1 MLVLMFWHVEHYAI
15 FRGDIVL
22 TTFLIL
28 LPIFGLIAA
37 GYGCRMV
44 GVLGPTAATELNKF
58 VVWLA
63 LPALLFDIMA
73 HMPWHTIY
81 QPGFFWSFTLGC
93 AAAFLLVFFFQKL
106 KGKSTAD
113 ASVDGVA
120 AAYPNTGYLGFPLLL
135 LIFGHNSLIPT
146 TTATI
151 IVACILFAI
160 AIALIEIGL
169 QSERQ
174 FHLLALKVVRA
185 IIKNP
190 LIISP
195 LLGAACSS
203 AGLTLPNSI
212 ETFLKL
218 LGGAASPCA
227 LVCLGVFLAS
237 RQKANSSE
245 LPSGARLNVTTVGLV
260 VIAKLVLQP
269 LLTWMVAVWVF
280 ALPADLTHMAVLLA
294 ALPTGT
300 GPFMLAEYYRRDA
313 QITSA
318 AILIS
323 TVLSIITLVA
333 IMHVMQ
339 VTPVG

>member
-1 MLVLMFWHVEHYAI
+1 MIA
-15 FRGDIVL
+15 
-22 TTFLIL
+22 TFLIL
-28 LPIFGLIAA
+28 LPIFGLIVA
-37 GYGCRMV
+37 GYACRLW
-44 GVLGPTAATELNKF
+44 GVLGPTSATELNKF

-73 HMPWHTIY
+73 HTPWHTIY
-81 QPGFFWSFTLGC
+81 QPGFFWAFTLAC
-93 AAAFLLVFFFQKL
+93 AAAFLLVFLFQRL
-106 KGKSTAD
+106 KGKSMAD

-135 LIFGHNSLIPT
+135 LIFGKSSLIPT

-151 IVACILFAI
+151 IVACMLFAL

-174 FHLLALKVVRA
+174 FHRLALKVLRA

-190 LIISP
+190 LIIAP
-195 LLGAACSS
+195 ILGAACSS
-203 AGLTLPNSI
+203 LNVTMPNSV

-237 RQKANSSE
+237 RQKAKTSG
-245 LPSGARLNVTTVGLV
+245 LPSTAKLDVASVIVV
-260 VIAKLVLQP
+260 VIAKLLLQP
-269 LLTWMVAVWVF
+269 LLTWILALWF
-280 ALPADLTHMAVLLA
+280 ALPNDLTCMAVLLA

-323 TVLSIITLVA
+323 TLLSIISLVV

-339 VTPVG
+339 VTPLA

>member
-1 MLVLMFWHVEHYAI
+1 MIA
-15 FRGDIVL
+15 
-22 TTFLIL
+22 TFLIL
-28 LPIFGLIAA
+28 LPIFGLIVA
-37 GYGCRMV
+37 GYACRMW
-44 GVLGPTAATELNKF
+44 GVLGPTSATELNKF

-73 HMPWHTIY
+73 HTPWHTIY
-81 QPGFFWSFTLGC
+81 QPGFFWAFTLAC
-93 AAAFLLVFFFQKL
+93 AAAFLSVFLWQRV
-106 KGKSTAD
+106 KGKSIAD

-135 LIFGHNSLIPT
+135 LIFGKSSLIPT

-160 AIALIEIGL
+160 AIAIAMIEIGL

-174 FHLLALKVVRA
+174 FHRLAIKVLRA

-190 LIISP
+190 LIIAP
-195 LLGAACSS
+195 ILGAACSS
-203 AGLTLPNSI
+203 MSLALPNSI

-237 RQKANSSE
+237 RQKASSSE
-245 LPSGARLNVTTVGLV
+245 LPSAARLSVASVSV
-260 VIAKLVLQP
+260 VVLAKLVLQP
-269 LLTWMVAVWVF
+269 LLTWVLAVWVF
-280 ALPADLTHMAVLLA
+280 ALPNDLTCMAVLIA

-323 TVLSIITLVA
+323 TVLSVISLVL
-333 IMHVMQ
+333 IMHLMQ
-339 VTPVG
+339 VTPLA

>member
-1 MLVLMFWHVEHYAI
+1 MIA
-15 FRGDIVL
+15 
-22 TTFLIL
+22 TFLIL
-28 LPIFGLIAA
+28 LPVFGLIVA
-37 GYGCRMV
+37 GYACRML
-44 GVLGPTAATELNKF
+44 GVLGPTSATELNKF

-73 HMPWHTIY
+73 HTPWHTIY
-81 QPGFFWSFTLGC
+81 QPGFFWSFALSC
-93 AAAFLLVFFFQKL
+93 AAAFVIVFAFQKM

-135 LIFGHNSLIPT
+135 LIFGKSSLIPT

-151 IVACILFAI
+151 VVACILFAI
-160 AIALIEIGL
+160 AIAMIEIGL
-169 QSERQ
+169 QSERE
-174 FHLLALKVVRA
+174 FHRLAIKVLRA
-185 IIKNP
+185 ILKNP

-203 AGLTLPNSI
+203 AGLTMPGSV

-237 RQKANSSE
+237 RQKAKATE
-245 LPSGARLNVTTVGLV
+245 LPSGAKMNFGTVGLV
-260 VIAKLVLQP
+260 VVAKLLLQP
-269 LLTWMVAVWVF
+269 LLTWILAAWLF
-280 ALPADLTHMAVLLA
+280 HLPRDLTNMAILLA

-313 QITSA
+313 QITSG

-323 TVLSIITLVA
+323 TVLSIVTLVA

-339 VTPVG
+339 VTPIA

>member
-1 MLVLMFWHVEHYAI
+1 MLS
-15 FRGDIVL
+15 
-22 TTFLIL
+22 TFLIL
-28 LPIFGLIAA
+28 LPIFGLIVA
-37 GYGCRMV
+37 GYGCRML
-44 GVLGPTAATELNKF
+44 GVLGPTSATELNKF

-73 HMPWHTIY
+73 HTPWHIIY
-81 QPGFFWSFTLGC
+81 QPGFFWAFALSC
-93 AAAFLLVFFFQKL
+93 AAAFVIVFLFQKKV

-135 LIFGHNSLIPT
+135 LIFGKSSLIPT

-151 IVACILFAI
+151 VVACILFAI
-160 AIALIEIGL
+160 AIAMIEIGL
-169 QSERQ
+169 QSERE
-174 FHLLALKVVRA
+174 FHRLAIKVVRA

-203 AGLTLPNSI
+203 AGLTLPDSL
-212 ETFLKL
+212 ETFLKM

-237 RQKANSSE
+237 RQKAKASE
-245 LPSGARLNVTTVGLV
+245 VPSGAKMSFTTVGLV
-260 VIAKLVLQP
+260 VVAKLVLQP
-269 LLTWMVAVWVF
+269 LLTWVLAVWLF
-280 ALPADLTHMAVLLA
+280 HLPDDLTKMAILLA

-323 TVLSIITLVA
+323 TVLSIVTLVA
-333 IMHVMQ
+333 IMHFMQ
-339 VTPVG
+339 VTPLA

>member
-1 MLVLMFWHVEHYAI
+1 MIA
-15 FRGDIVL
+15 
-22 TTFLIL
+22 TFLIL
-28 LPIFGLIAA
+28 LPVFGLIVA
-37 GYGCRMV
+37 GYACRML
-44 GVLGPTAATELNKF
+44 GVLGPTSATELNKF

-73 HMPWHTIY
+73 HTPWHTIY
-81 QPGFFWSFTLGC
+81 QPGFFWAFALSC
-93 AAAFLLVFFFQKL
+93 AASFVIVFACQKF

-135 LIFGHNSLIPT
+135 LIFGKSSLIPT

-151 IVACILFAI
+151 VVACILFAI
-160 AIALIEIGL
+160 AIAMIEIGL
-169 QSERQ
+169 QSERE
-174 FHLLALKVVRA
+174 FHRLAIKVLRA
-185 IIKNP
+185 ILKNP

-203 AGLTLPNSI
+203 LNLTMPGSV

-237 RQKANSSE
+237 RQKARVSE
-245 LPSGARLNVTTVGLV
+245 LPTAAKMSLTTVGLV
-260 VIAKLVLQP
+260 VVAKLVMQP
-269 LLTWMVAVWVF
+269 LLTWILAVWLF
-280 ALPADLTHMAVLLA
+280 HLPQDLTNMAILLA

-313 QITSA
+313 QITSG

-323 TVLSIITLVA
+323 TVLSIVTLVA
-333 IMHVMQ
+333 IMHFMQ
-339 VTPVG
+339 VTPVA

>member
-1 MLVLMFWHVEHYAI
+1 MIA
-15 FRGDIVL
+15 
-22 TTFLIL
+22 TFLIL
-28 LPIFGLIAA
+28 LPVFGLIVA
-37 GYGCRMV
+37 GYACRMF

-73 HMPWHTIY
+73 HTPWHTIY
-81 QPGFFWSFTLGC
+81 QPGFFWAFALSC
-93 AAAFLLVFFFQKL
+93 AAAFVMVFAFQKV

-135 LIFGHNSLIPT
+135 LIFGKSSLIPT

-151 IVACILFAI
+151 VVACILFAI
-160 AIALIEIGL
+160 AIAMIEIGL
-169 QSERQ
+169 QSERE
-174 FHLLALKVVRA
+174 FHRLAVKVLRA
-185 IIKNP
+185 IFKNP

-203 AGLTLPNSI
+203 AGLTMPGSV

-237 RQKANSSE
+237 RQKAKATE
-245 LPSGARLNVTTVGLV
+245 LPTSAKMSLPTVGLV

-269 LLTWMVAVWVF
+269 LLTWILAAWLF
-280 ALPADLTHMAVLLA
+280 HLPDDMTKMAILLA

-313 QITSA
+313 QITSG
-318 AILIS
+318 AILTS
-323 TVLSIITLVA
+323 TVLSIVTLVA

-339 VTPVG
+339 VTPVA